1 MRKYEN
7 LSKTIYDIG
16 KYTFTA
22 LVVGQFITEKFNWVS
37 MLIGLVFTALT
48 LWFGQKLEQIPEV
61 GALSKGG

>member
-1 MRKYEN
+1 MKKHEN
-7 LSKTIYDIG
+7 LAKTIYDIG

-48 LWFGQKLEQIPEV
+48 LWFGQKLEQIKEDQD
-61 GALSKGG
+61 G

>member
-1 MRKYEN
+1 MKRYEN

-22 LVVGQFITEKFNWVS
+22 LVVGQFVTEKFNWVS

-48 LWFGQKLEQIPEV
+48 LWFGQRLEQIKE
-61 GALSKGG
+61 GNDG